1 MGPTIKLLLI
11 AIILVSCLTTMAV
24 VINPVLASAGISFKN
39 KSECRE
45 YVLDGTIVL
54 NHAIQS
60 AKVSQSEQTTS
71 RKVVR

>member
-1 MGPTIKLLLI
+1 
-11 AIILVSCLTTMAV
+11 MAV

-45 YVLDGTIVL
+45 YVLDGTKVL